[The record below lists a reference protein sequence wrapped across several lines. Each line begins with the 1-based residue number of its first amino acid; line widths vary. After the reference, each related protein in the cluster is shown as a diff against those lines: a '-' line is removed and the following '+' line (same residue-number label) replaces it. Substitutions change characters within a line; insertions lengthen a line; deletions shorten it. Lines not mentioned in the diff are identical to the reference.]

1 MRRTLELSLKASGW
15 VRRMPACSVS
25 KPILAG
31 IVPSI
36 VSREDKMTIIVAL
49 LAAFLIGFGLLAET
63 APTLDYMADER

>member
-1 MRRTLELSLKASGW
+1 MRRTLELSLKANGR
-15 VRRMPACSVS
+15 VRRMPACSMS
-25 KPILAG
+25 KSFRAG

-63 APTLDYMADER
+63 APTLDYMADDR

>member
-1 MRRTLELSLKASGW
+1 M
-15 VRRMPACSVS
+15 S
-25 KPILAG
+25 KSFRAG

-63 APTLDYMADER
+63 APTLDYMADDR